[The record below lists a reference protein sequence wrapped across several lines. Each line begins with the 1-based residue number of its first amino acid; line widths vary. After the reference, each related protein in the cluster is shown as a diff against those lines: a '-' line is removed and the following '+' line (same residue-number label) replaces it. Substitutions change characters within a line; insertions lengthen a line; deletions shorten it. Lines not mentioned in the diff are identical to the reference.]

1 MPYDLII
8 NGCRGLNTNVQNG
21 NNSYYLNE
29 SFVDVGNEADIYVS
43 GATTGWFKKEFRTG
57 IDFSKGTYPLKHNF
71 QLSATTAMG
80 ENAKVFD
87 DITFDYTSCSYDIT
101 PEYNDASAIT
111 ATAQAGE
118 NVKFTIVGS
127 SVISYTQND
136 KDYNFEYSASV
147 DGTGKVLSGKVENT
161 NIAFHINI
169 PSEDGHNIYVH
180 IPAIVNLNAN
190 KNKIGIKRLKN
201 ASIKEILETLDAF
214 YKTSIFFKKNN
225 KIYDQGMGI
234 CLATGGDFKFD
245 KGKLLFKDLND
256 AYLKANDYLFTNI
269 TFTPSFTIPKDANFS
284 IMIIREYM
292 NKEENYMN
300 RHIRVFS
307 MTDPIDT
314 RKTLSLELFKG
325 KDGKKIGLSV
335 ECNGFNFDNAE
346 YYMEC
351 SANTSDEEATSVNID
366 GIPKNDIIYFDLDS
380 IASLASPNATFYA
393 KLENGLILKMP
404 IKFNST
410 QIDQID
416 RFVS

>member
-1 MPYDLII
+1 MT
-8 NGCRGLNTNVQNG
+8 GVQTCA
-21 NNSYYLNE
+21 L
-29 SFVDVGNEADIYVS
+29 
-43 GATTGWFKKEFRTG
+43 
-57 IDFSKGTYPLKHNF
+57 P
-71 QLSATTAMG
+71 
-80 ENAKVFD
+80 
-87 DITFDYTSCSYDIT
+87 
-101 PEYNDASAIT
+101 
-111 ATAQAGE
+111 
-118 NVKFTIVGS
+118 
-127 SVISYTQND
+127 
-136 KDYNFEYSASV
+136 
-147 DGTGKVLSGKVENT
+147 
-161 NIAFHINI
+161 
-169 PSEDGHNIYVH
+169 
-180 IPAIVNLNAN
+180 
-190 KNKIGIKRLKN
+190 
-201 ASIKEILETLDAF
+201 
-214 YKTSIFFKKNN
+214 
-225 KIYDQGMGI
+225 I
-234 CLATGGDFKFD
+234 CGDFKFD
-245 KGKLLFKDLND
+245 KGELLFKDVND

-314 RKTLSLELFKG
+314 RKTLSLEFKG

-335 ECNGFNFDNAE
+335 KCDGFNFDNAE
-346 YYMEC
+346 YYIEC

-366 GIPKNDIIYFDLDS
+366 GVPKNDTIYFDWDS